1 MTITEA
7 PPPPAPAPRP
17 PVGRG
22 GPLRLA
28 IVVLAV
34 VALGVA
40 AGASWLVIIA
50 SLSLMIFLH
59 ELGHYLTAR
68 WAGMKVTEF
77 FLGFGPRVWSFR
89 RGETEYG
96 IKAIPAGAYVK
107 VIGMYTIED
116 VNPTEEA
123 RTYRQKNWHQRV
135 IMASAGSAMHF
146 LIALALIFALLVG
159 AGAPVGG
166 HLFSDIDESKW
177 LIGSVS
183 ERSAAEAS
191 GMQQGDRLLSV
202 DGVSVRTFDDLRDVV
217 PQLLD
222 QDVEIT
228 YERDGQVVYSHAVI
242 TEHTAPSRK
251 GQGMLGV
258 LPEAETERL
267 NPLEAVP
274 VTGREFG
281 AVVAKSVEGMGKLFS
296 PSGLG
301 NFFDQVSDGSNEA
314 HSGQS
319 GGTAPSTDDQ
329 NRLISIYGAARIGV
343 GLLESGVAAYLFL
356 LVALNVFIGLFNL
369 VPLLPLD
376 GGHIAVATYERV
388 RELFR
393 RDGRRYFVDVAKLM
407 PLTYAVVLVMVLIG
421 VSSLYLDIVNP
432 VNVP

>member
-7 PPPPAPAPRP
+7 PPPPAPAAGP

-34 VALGVA
+34 LALGIS

-107 VIGMYTIED
+107 VIGMYNIED
-116 VNPTEEA
+116 VNPAEES
-123 RTYRQKNWHQRV
+123 RTYRQKTWHQRV

-146 LIALALIFALLVG
+146 LIALTLIFALLVG

-166 HLFSDIDESKW
+166 HLFSDIDESRW
-177 LIGSVS
+177 QIGSVS
-183 ERSAAEAS
+183 NGSAAAAA
-191 GMQQGDRLLSV
+191 GMREGDKLLSI
-202 DGVSVRTFDDLRDVV
+202 DGVDVQTFTDLRDVV
-217 PQLLD
+217 PQLLG
-222 QDVEIT
+222 QDVAIV
-228 YERDGQVVYSHAVI
+228 YERDGQVVDSHAVI
-242 TEHTAPSRK
+242 TEHTDPSRK

-258 LPEAETERL
+258 LPEAQTERL

-281 AVVAKSVEGMGKLFS
+281 AVVGKSLEGMGKLFT

-301 NFFDQVSDGSNEA
+301 SFFDQVAEGPNEKQATSPGGS
-314 HSGQS
+314 
-319 GGTAPSTDDQ
+319 APATDDQ

-343 GLLESGVAAYLFL
+343 GLLESGIAAYLFL
-356 LVALNVFIGLFNL
+356 LVVLNVFIGLFNL

-376 GGHIAVATYERV
+376 GGHIAVATYERI